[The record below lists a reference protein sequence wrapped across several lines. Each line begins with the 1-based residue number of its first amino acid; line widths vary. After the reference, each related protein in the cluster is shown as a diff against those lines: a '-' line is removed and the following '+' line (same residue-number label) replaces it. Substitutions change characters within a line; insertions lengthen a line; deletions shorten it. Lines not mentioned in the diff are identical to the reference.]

1 MCQELPWTLEG
12 DKREWLVVVT
22 DEKIDKSTLL
32 HCCFRFGTG
41 AVGPV
46 GVYIELL
53 LEENGVREN
62 FLWQEVVLP

>member
-1 MCQELPWTLEG
+1 M
-12 DKREWLVVVT
+12 VVT